1 VRITDRKKDIIV
13 TAGGKNVAPQNIEN
27 SLKTR
32 PLISQAMVYGD
43 KRKYLVVLITISE
56 DVAKKVLEAAG
67 VPPAKDYAELTKRPE
82 IHKAVQAII
91 DDFNQHEPPYNQ
103 LKRFAVMDHDFTQET
118 GELTPTLKVKRK
130 ACTLKYQ
137 SILDGLY
144 DGEKLSV

>member
-1 VRITDRKKDIIV
+1 
-13 TAGGKNVAPQNIEN
+13 
-27 SLKTR
+27 
-32 PLISQAMVYGD
+32 MVYGD